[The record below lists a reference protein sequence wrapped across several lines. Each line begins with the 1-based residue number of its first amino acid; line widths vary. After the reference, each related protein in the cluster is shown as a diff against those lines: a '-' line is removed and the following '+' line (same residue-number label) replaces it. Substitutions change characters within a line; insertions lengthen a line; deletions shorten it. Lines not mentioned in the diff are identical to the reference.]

1 MDQEKNPWKVSKLED
16 FLYFCCPECNVKDKS
31 KDFFIKHAL
40 DHHPKAKD
48 ILLENSEFF
57 KTISIENLDSNVN
70 DFSSDNVDE
79 NLEEDSHNDSNFEK
93 YLKCKVKIES
103 INDKKHEEKCY
114 EEKKVFSK
122 EILKKNAIRIVH
134 EKSKINRCETCGKIQ
149 NYFS

>member
-57 KTISIENLDSNVN
+57 KTIIENSNVK

-114 EEKKVFSK
+114 YEEKKVHSK

-134 EKSKINRCETCGKIQ
+134 ENSKINCCETCGKIQ